1 MPVAVSD
8 ITIHRNEWFTQTIR
22 LLNPDRTP
30 IDLTGFDAVCE
41 LGVFDGCDIPAL
53 TLTTNN
59 GIEIDAV
66 NGRVSATA
74 TLAQLQSAGIVMG
87 GVYRYKLTLLAPNG
101 MPRVYRYGKLKV
113 IC

>member
-1 MPVAVSD
+1 MPVESSD
-8 ITIHRNEWFTQTIR
+8 VTIHSNEWFTQTIR
-22 LLNPDRTP
+22 LLNPDKTP
-30 IDLTGFDAVCE
+30 IDLTGFSAVCE
-41 LGVFDGCDIPAL
+41 LGAFSGCDLPSL
-53 TLTTNN
+53 TLIIGS

-101 MPRVYRYGKLKV
+101 MPRVYRHGKLKV